1 MSDRE
6 RLDAA
11 CVALRSAMARYA
23 GRSARDVRRKW
34 AEMAARGSVQARA
47 ARDAARK
54 MTV

>member
-1 MSDRE
+1 MSDKE

-11 CVALRSAMARYA
+11 CAGFRSAMARYA
-23 GRSARDVRRKW
+23 VRDVRDVRRKW

-54 MTV
+54 MTF